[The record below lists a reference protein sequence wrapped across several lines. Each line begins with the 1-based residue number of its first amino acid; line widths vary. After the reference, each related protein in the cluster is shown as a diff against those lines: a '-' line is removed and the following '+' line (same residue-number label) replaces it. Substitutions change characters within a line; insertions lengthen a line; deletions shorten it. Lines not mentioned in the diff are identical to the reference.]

1 MSHTVVKYR
10 RKWHIGDL
18 KVSRLV
24 ILHEEAE
31 DGNAMPDL
39 ARPVQAVSL
48 AVNNLVK
55 VGHETIESS
64 DDALLR
70 QDMPG
75 ALRRVEGAA
84 TLLQQAS
91 DMLRAD
97 PYSGPARKK
106 LIEGSRGIL
115 QGTSGLLLCFDES
128 EVRKIVKECKKVLD
142 YLGVAEVIDTM
153 EDLVQFLRDI
163 SPALSR
169 AAREVAA
176 RAAEL
181 THPPHA
187 ETLARCLESV
197 KQLAPLLICSMK
209 IYIHILAEGGK
220 GMEEA
225 AENRNY
231 LAQRMADEIHEII
244 RVLQLTSYVED
255 GGEKDNVAVLKALQ
269 AQMHAKMGA
278 AYEFLTDASAQRNG
292 PGERALR
299 SVLNSAQRAA
309 EHLGPDLA
317 DSARRA
323 LRSAG
328 INADHLCDER
338 QLGRGREPKALN
350 LASDLRK
357 QLNEVDGIVN
367 EGVRAAEKQGGKAI
381 QARLETAHKWLLHP
395 AADPQ
400 TRAEGQ
406 KAITSIVSQGQ
417 RIADGLQ
424 GREKAEVLQLCGDVQ
439 RLSERLAELS
449 AGGRAG
455 GDELRA
461 ITRELSDKLHE
472 LKRGMERAVV
482 NRVVEDFIDV
492 AAPLRHFT
500 DAVNAP
506 EELILVIIV
515 SYYLESILITGTRDD
530 DPFAPIVVVDSHPA
544 SCARGHG
551 RPRGGVRRARAALQ
565 AFSARAA
572 AAAAVVAADK
582 RHDKRLADQLAH
594 GKREVEKLSPQLIA
608 AGKIR
613 LHYPDSKVAEEHFN
627 NLRSQY
633 ADAVLRV
640 RDLCDQ
646 AVDPLDFVRT
656 AGELMQKHTYLC
668 EDAIRNNDAQKMV
681 DNTSAIARLAN
692 RVLLV
697 GGAERDNSEDGAFAA
712 ALGGALQRLQGSIA
726 PAVRLAKRLALADRA
741 ALPAWRAANA
751 EIMSATGEV
760 EAAFGRHSAQ
770 PPPVEALRAMQ
781 LRETPPPRPPPPA
794 PPAPAPPSVAAAPP
808 RPPPP
813 DTDDEGEDIFRRQ
826 PHPSQPILVAAH
838 NLHHAVRE
846 WSSKDNEIIA
856 AAKRMAILMAR
867 LSDLVRS
874 DSKGSKRELIA
885 TAKAIAEASEE
896 VTRLAKKLALECTD
910 KRIRTNL
917 LQVCERIPTIGT
929 QLKILS
935 TVKAT
940 MLGAQGSEEDQE
952 ATEMLVGNAQ
962 NLMQSVKET
971 VKASEGASIK
981 IRTEQGG
988 YRLRWVRRSPCLEA
1002 RGAAAVR
1009 RRDVAAPLIPRAAA
1023 MLFSEKL
1030 DLRLIRLVRD
1040 SPVLYDHNNAK
1051 YMDFNAREVA
1061 WQRIGD
1067 ELERPAADCKVRWIN
1082 IRDVY
1087 RRILRKSLT
1096 EPEQRTRVYKYE
1108 SELAFMRSFYKD
1120 VLIQNGDFDSDGKSV
1135 ETGDGD
1141 RFDDPNSEDDK
1152 PIRQL
1157 RTKRSAK
1164 SAKKKKKRKSYEEA
1178 EGPLGQSVTFNEGAQ
1193 SDFDVSD
1200 PVDAFLMSIGA
1211 TLKTFSPYHL
1221 NLAKSKI
1228 FAVVQEHDL
1237 QQIMQKGRAES
1248 HDTAA
1253 TNSEHAG
1260 WTRATEQRRC
1270 RYVHDASACSWRA
1283 TRPERRRP
1291 VSDALR
1297 QI

>member
-1 MSHTVVKYR
+1 MPVFHTKIIESILEPVAQQ
-10 RKWHIGDL
+10 
-18 KVSRLV
+18 VSRLV

-64 DDALLR
+64 DDAILR
-70 QDMPG
+70 HDMPG
-75 ALRRVEGAA
+75 ALHRVETAA

-115 QGTSGLLLCFDES
+115 QGTSALLLCFDES

-176 RAAEL
+176 RASEL

-187 ETLARCLESV
+187 EILTQCLESV
-197 KQLAPLLICSMK
+197 KQLAPVLICSMK
-209 IYIHILAEGGK
+209 IYIHILTEGGK

-255 GGEKDNVAVLKALQ
+255 GGEKDNITVLKALQ
-269 AQMHAKMGA
+269 SQIHTKIGA
-278 AYEFLTDASAQRNG
+278 AHEFLNDAAALRNSS
-292 PGERALR
+292 GERALR
-299 SVLNSAQRAA
+299 SVLTSAQRAA
-309 EHLGPDLA
+309 EHLPPAPA
-317 DSARRA
+317 DAVAARV
-323 LRSAG
+323 RSG
-328 INADHLCDER
+328 GYNADQLCDER
-338 QLGRGREPKALN
+338 QAGRGRDHKALK
-350 LASDLRK
+350 LAAELGT
-357 QLNEVDGIVN
+357 QLNELEGTVN
-367 EGVRAAEKQGGKAI
+367 EGVRAVEKQGGRTM

-395 AADPQ
+395 AADAV
-400 TRAEGQ
+400 TRVEGQ
-406 KAITSIVSQGQ
+406 KAINSIVSQGQ

-424 GREKAEVLQLCGDVQ
+424 GREKAEVL
-439 RLSERLAELS
+439 
-449 AGGRAG
+449 
-455 GDELRA
+455 
-461 ITRELSDKLHE
+461 HY
-472 LKRGMERAVV
+472 
-482 NRVVEDFIDV
+482 
-492 AAPLRHFT
+492 AA
-500 DAVNAP
+500 
-506 EELILVIIV
+506 
-515 SYYLESILITGTRDD
+515 
-530 DPFAPIVVVDSHPA
+530 
-544 SCARGHG
+544 
-551 RPRGGVRRARAALQ
+551 Q
-565 AFSARAA
+565 
-572 AAAAVVAADK
+572 
-582 RHDKRLADQLAH
+582 
-594 GKREVEKLSPQLIA
+594 VEKLSPQVIA

-613 LHYPDSKVAEEHFN
+613 FYNPDSKVAEEHFD
-627 NLRSQY
+627 NLKGQY
-633 ADAVLRV
+633 SEAVLRV

-668 EDAIRNNDAQKMV
+668 EDAIRNNDSQKMV

-697 GGAERDNSEDGAFAA
+697 GGSERDNTEDGEFARALDA
-712 ALGGALQRLQGSIA
+712 AHRRLQAAIPA
-726 PAVRLAKRLALADRA
+726 AVRRAKGVAQADRA
-741 ALPAWRAANA
+741 QLPHWRAANA
-751 EIMSATGEV
+751 EIIKAASEMESALGQHY
-760 EAAFGRHSAQ
+760 APPPPPP
-770 PPPVEALRAMQ
+770 PPPVPAPVEDNLSRLTSRLEVSA
-781 LRETPPPRPPPPA
+781 PPRPPPP
-794 PPAPAPPSVAAAPP
+794 SAAAPP

-813 DTDDEGEDIFRRQ
+813 ADTDDEGEDIFRRQ

-838 NLHHAVRE
+838 NLHKAVRE

-867 LSDLVRS
+867 LSELVRS

-988 YRLRWVRRSPCLEA
+988 YRLRWVRRSPW
-1002 RGAAAVR
+1002 
-1009 RRDVAAPLIPRAAA
+1009 
-1023 MLFSEKL
+1023 
-1030 DLRLIRLVRD
+1030 
-1040 SPVLYDHNNAK
+1040 Y
-1051 YMDFNAREVA
+1051 
-1061 WQRIGD
+1061 
-1067 ELERPAADCKVRWIN
+1067 
-1082 IRDVY
+1082 
-1087 RRILRKSLT
+1087 
-1096 EPEQRTRVYKYE
+1096 
-1108 SELAFMRSFYKD
+1108 
-1120 VLIQNGDFDSDGKSV
+1120 
-1135 ETGDGD
+1135 
-1141 RFDDPNSEDDK
+1141 
-1152 PIRQL
+1152 
-1157 RTKRSAK
+1157 
-1164 SAKKKKKRKSYEEA
+1164 
-1178 EGPLGQSVTFNEGAQ
+1178 
-1193 SDFDVSD
+1193 
-1200 PVDAFLMSIGA
+1200 
-1211 TLKTFSPYHL
+1211 
-1221 NLAKSKI
+1221 
-1228 FAVVQEHDL
+1228 
-1237 QQIMQKGRAES
+1237 QI
-1248 HDTAA
+1248 
-1253 TNSEHAG
+1253 
-1260 WTRATEQRRC
+1260 
-1270 RYVHDASACSWRA
+1270 
-1283 TRPERRRP
+1283 
-1291 VSDALR
+1291 
-1297 QI
+1297 

>member
-1 MSHTVVKYR
+1 MPVFHTKIIESILEPVAQQ
-10 RKWHIGDL
+10 
-18 KVSRLV
+18 VSRLV

-64 DDALLR
+64 DDVILR

-176 RAAEL
+176 RASEL

-187 ETLARCLESV
+187 ETLTSCLESV
-197 KQLAPLLICSMK
+197 KQLAPVLICSMK
-209 IYIHILAEGGK
+209 TYIHILTEGGK

-255 GGEKDNVAVLKALQ
+255 GGEKDNIAVLKALQ
-269 AQMHAKMGA
+269 TQIHTKMGTA
-278 AYEFLTDASAQRNG
+278 HEFLNDPAALRNSA
-292 PGERALR
+292 GERALR
-299 SVLNSAQRAA
+299 SVLTSAQRAA
-309 EHLGPDLA
+309 EHLAPDLA
-317 DSARRA
+317 DTVRRDV
-323 LRSAG
+323 RSGG

-338 QLGRGREPKALN
+338 QMGRGRESKALN
-350 LASDLRK
+350 LASDLRS
-357 QLNEVDGIVN
+357 QLNEVEGVVN
-367 EGVRAAEKQGGKAI
+367 EGVRAAEKQGGKTI

-395 AADPQ
+395 AADSH
-400 TRAEGQ
+400 TRSEGQ

-424 GREKAEVLQLCGDVQ
+424 GREKAEILQLCGDVQ
-439 RLSERLAELS
+439 RLSDKLADMCS
-449 AGGRAG
+449 SGYGHS
-455 GDELRA
+455 DEARA
-461 ITRELSDKLHE
+461 ITRELTDKLHE

-506 EELILVIIV
+506 E
-515 SYYLESILITGTRDD
+515 GTANREAN
-530 DPFAPIVVVDSHPA
+530 FSE
-544 SCARGHG
+544 
-551 RPRGGVRRARAALQ
+551 RAAALQ
-565 AFSARAA
+565 AFSGRACAAAGVVAA
-572 AAAAVVAADK
+572 AA
-582 RHDKRLADQLAH
+582 HHKRLADPLAH
-594 GKREVEKLSPQLIA
+594 HARQVEKLSPQLIA

-627 NLRSQY
+627 NLKNQY

-668 EDAIRNNDAQKMV
+668 EDAIRNDDAQKMV

-697 GGAERDNSEDGAFAA
+697 GGAERENTEDGEFAR
-712 ALGGALQRLQGSIA
+712 ALGGAQQRLQASIA
-726 PAVRLAKRLALADRA
+726 PAVRLAKRVALRDRA
-741 ALPAWRAANA
+741 AVPAWRAANA
-751 EIMSATGEV
+751 EIMSAASEV
-760 EAAFGRHSAQ
+760 EAAFGRHAARA
-770 PPPVEALRAMQ
+770 PELADALRA
-781 LRETPPPRPPPPA
+781 LHVDERAPPRPPPPA
-794 PPAPAPPSVAAAPP
+794 PLAPAAPAPHAPHAPGLAPP

-813 DTDDEGEDIFRRQ
+813 DTDDEDEDIFRRQ

-838 NLHHAVRE
+838 NLHKAVRE

-971 VKASEGASIK
+971 VKAAEGASIK

-988 YRLRWVRRSPCLEA
+988 YRLRWVRRSPW
-1002 RGAAAVR
+1002 
-1009 RRDVAAPLIPRAAA
+1009 
-1023 MLFSEKL
+1023 
-1030 DLRLIRLVRD
+1030 
-1040 SPVLYDHNNAK
+1040 Y
-1051 YMDFNAREVA
+1051 
-1061 WQRIGD
+1061 
-1067 ELERPAADCKVRWIN
+1067 
-1082 IRDVY
+1082 
-1087 RRILRKSLT
+1087 
-1096 EPEQRTRVYKYE
+1096 
-1108 SELAFMRSFYKD
+1108 
-1120 VLIQNGDFDSDGKSV
+1120 
-1135 ETGDGD
+1135 
-1141 RFDDPNSEDDK
+1141 
-1152 PIRQL
+1152 
-1157 RTKRSAK
+1157 
-1164 SAKKKKKRKSYEEA
+1164 
-1178 EGPLGQSVTFNEGAQ
+1178 
-1193 SDFDVSD
+1193 
-1200 PVDAFLMSIGA
+1200 
-1211 TLKTFSPYHL
+1211 
-1221 NLAKSKI
+1221 
-1228 FAVVQEHDL
+1228 
-1237 QQIMQKGRAES
+1237 QI
-1248 HDTAA
+1248 
-1253 TNSEHAG
+1253 
-1260 WTRATEQRRC
+1260 
-1270 RYVHDASACSWRA
+1270 
-1283 TRPERRRP
+1283 
-1291 VSDALR
+1291 
-1297 QI
+1297 